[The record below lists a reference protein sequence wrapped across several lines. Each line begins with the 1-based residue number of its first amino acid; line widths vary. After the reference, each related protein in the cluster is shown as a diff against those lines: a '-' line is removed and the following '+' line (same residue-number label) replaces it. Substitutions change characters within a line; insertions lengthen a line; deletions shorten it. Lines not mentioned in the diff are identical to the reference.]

1 MRVHGLLMQI
11 CCLQILPALATLAR
25 VSHPVRSDVLAEAWR
40 EVLGVHARVS
50 GALEHALQDGH
61 GLGVSEFEVLEQLAT
76 HPDEGCRMH
85 DLSASTHLS
94 QSALSRV
101 IGRLEK
107 DGLVERAMCTT
118 DRRGIFAALT
128 PEGRKRWKAAR
139 PTHRAVL
146 EELLG
151 AAPLAGARG

>member
-1 MRVHGLLMQI
+1 MQI
-11 CCLQILPALATLAR
+11 CSLQILPSTATLAL
-25 VSHPVRSDVLAEAWR
+25 VSEPVQSQALAEAWR
-40 EVLGVHARVS
+40 EVLGVHARVN
-50 GALEHALQDGH
+50 GALERALHEH
-61 GLGVSEFEVLEQLAT
+61 GLGVSEFEVLEELAT
-76 HPDEGCRMH
+76 RPEEGCRMH

-107 DGLVERAMCTT
+107 DGLVERAMCET

-128 PEGRKRWKAAR
+128 PDGRKRWKAAR
-139 PTHRAVL
+139 PAHRAVL
-146 EELLG
+146 EDLLG